1 MMRYFLVFYIIL
13 YALQTQG
20 QGVVSDD
27 LRAREDSILKV
38 REERFRRF
46 DEMQKRR
53 ELYRR
58 MLSENP
64 ALAMDSVVKARKAE
78 NLNEGLKRLA
88 QLEQNTRPDTLK
100 EIDLSYAGLDEIP
113 DFVFEAKS
121 LRILV
126 LDYNHIRKL
135 PKRLAEL
142 DSLKRV
148 YWRYNELEDF
158 RWIRVQNIGGID
170 KLDMSY
176 NKLTRLPLGV
186 KKIKGLK
193 ELILEENLFEEIPVN
208 RLAKASWIETVS
220 FNECSLLEL
229 ARNNYG
235 KLDFLLVF
243 KANKCGLAQIDP
255 SIYDM
260 SGLVELQLQENNIS
274 SVPSG
279 ISTMENLSK
288 LSFYK
293 NNIHDL
299 PSDFFD
305 IPNLIVV
312 DFYFNDLEVISE
324 DIGNLDKLEI
334 LYLSNNCIY
343 SLPESLGK
351 LTNLEELY
359 LHHNRLSTLPS
370 TIESFKDLRVFRV
383 NDNYLI
389 DFPDALL
396 NFSHLEDIDV
406 SNNQITS
413 MPVGLEHL
421 KKLRLFTFEN
431 NPVDLANPENRDL
444 VAELYRMSEAG
455 TICVPRVSISSQ

>member
-1 MMRYFLVFYIIL
+1 MRYFLVIYIAL
-13 YALQTQG
+13 FALQTQG
-20 QGVVSDD
+20 QGEVSDD
-27 LRAREDSILKV
+27 LKAREDSVLKV

-46 DEMQKRR
+46 DEKQKRL

-64 ALAMDSVVKARKAE
+64 ALAMDSVVNARKAE
-78 NLNEGLKRLA
+78 KLSEGLQRLA
-88 QLEQNTRPDTLK
+88 QLEQNTRLDTLK

-142 DSLKRV
+142 EDLKRV

-158 RWIRVQNIGGID
+158 RWIRVQNIGDIE

-176 NKLTRLPLGV
+176 NNLTRLPLGV
-186 KKIKGLK
+186 KKVKGLK
-193 ELILEENLFEEIPVN
+193 ELVLEENLFEEIPVN
-208 RLAKASWIETVS
+208 RLAKASWIQTVS
-220 FNECSLLEL
+220 FNECPLLKL
-229 ARNNYG
+229 AENNYG
-235 KLDFLLVF
+235 KLDFLRVF
-243 KANKCGLAQIDP
+243 KANKCGLTQIDP
-255 SIYDM
+255 SIYEM
-260 SGLVELQLQENNIS
+260 SGLVELQLQENSINAVPLGIS
-274 SVPSG
+274 S
-279 ISTMENLSK
+279 MENLTK

-293 NNIHDL
+293 NKIHDL

-312 DFYFNDLEVISE
+312 DLYFNDLEVISE
-324 DIGNLDKLEI
+324 DIGKLDKLEI
-334 LYLSNNCIY
+334 LYLSNNRIY

-351 LTNLEELY
+351 LTKLEELY

-370 TIESFKDLRVFRV
+370 TVENFKDLRVFRV

-389 DFPDALL
+389 DFPEALL
-396 NFSHLEDIDV
+396 NSPHLEDIDI

-431 NPVDLANPENRDL
+431 NPVDLANPDNRD
-444 VAELYRMSEAG
+444 VVSELYRMSEAG
-455 TICVPRVSISSQ
+455 TICSPRVSISSQ